1 MNPIRFEVT
10 TPPSRANS
18 GVIRINGEMYTHLTR
33 LSALTR
39 LPIGEIANRLLAE
52 ALSAVELVEAPLY
65 DMKFKQEE

>member
-1 MNPIRFEVT
+1 MKKIEFEIS
-10 TPPSRANS
+10 PPQSRANS
-18 GVIRINGEMYTHLTR
+18 GVIRISGEMHAHLTR